1 MTTITTRRNA
11 EQGSAILLVLVIIMG
26 LLGGGAA
33 LVATQLKATRSTDLI
48 KNGAAAMHCAEAG
61 LAAARQTV
69 AGNYAQWNASLGQ
82 TAEPSWLASVNHD
95 LDGDGIS
102 DFTITLRDND
112 DEQEPLAANPSVDND
127 LAVFVTATCTKYPE
141 LPKQVSELVL
151 YNGGGGCYQAQLGG
165 CGGNGN
171 SN

>member
-1 MTTITTRRNA
+1 MIRRS

-33 LVATQLKATRSTDLI
+33 LLSTQLKATKSTDLI

-61 LAAARQTV
+61 LAAVRTTV
-69 AGNYAQWNASLGQ
+69 AGNYPQWNAAFGQ
-82 TAEPSWLASVNHD
+82 STEPSWLSSVNHD
-95 LDGDGIS
+95 LDGDGVA

-112 DEQEPLAANPSVDND
+112 DEQDPLASDTTRDND
-127 LAVFVTATCTKYPE
+127 LAVFVIATCTKYPE

-151 YNGGGGCYQAQLGG
+151 YNGGGGCYQSQLGG

>member
-1 MTTITTRRNA
+1 MTRRS
-11 EQGSAILLVLVIIMG
+11 EQGSAILLVLVIIMA

-33 LVATQLKATRSTDLI
+33 LLSTQLKATKSTDLI

-61 LAAARQTV
+61 LAAARTTV
-69 AGNYAQWNASLGQ
+69 AGSYAQWNASLGQ
-82 TAEPSWLASVNHD
+82 TTEPTWLAGVNHD
-95 LDGDGIS
+95 LDGDGVS

-112 DEQEPLAANPSVDND
+112 DEQDPLASDTARDND
-127 LAVFVTATCTKYPE
+127 LAVFVIATCTKYPE

-151 YNGGGGCYQAQLGG
+151 YNGGGGCYQSQLGG
-165 CGGNGN
+165 CSGNGN

>member
-1 MTTITTRRNA
+1 MKRNP
-11 EQGSAILLVLVIIMG
+11 EQGSAILLVLVIIMA

-33 LVATQLKATRSTDLI
+33 LLSTQLKATKSTDLI
-48 KNGAAAMHCAEAG
+48 KNGAAALHCAEAG

-69 AGNYAQWNASLGQ
+69 ASNYAQWNGSFGQ

-95 LDGDGIS
+95 LDGNGS
-102 DFTITLRDND
+102 ADFTITLRDND
-112 DEQEPLAANPSVDND
+112 DEQDPLPTNTSIDND
-127 LAVFVTATCTKYPE
+127 LAVFVIATCTKYPE

-151 YNGGGGCYQAQLGG
+151 YNGGGGCYQSQLGG